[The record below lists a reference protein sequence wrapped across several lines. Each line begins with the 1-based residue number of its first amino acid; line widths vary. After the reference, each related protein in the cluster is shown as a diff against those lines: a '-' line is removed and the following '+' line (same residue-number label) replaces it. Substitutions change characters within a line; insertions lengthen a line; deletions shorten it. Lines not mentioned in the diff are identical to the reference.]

1 MRKFKA
7 FTVHQKLLDGKMR
20 NVKLDKAVTQ
30 MAVMTNDTKFCS
42 AKVKRI
48 LERKRHRWN
57 YNIKV
62 VVREV
67 R

>member
-1 MRKFKA
+1 
-7 FTVHQKLLDGKMR
+7 MR

-42 AKVKRI
+42 EKVKKL
-48 LERKRHRWN
+48 LEGKRQRWD
-57 YNIKV
+57 YNIKE

-67 R
+67 E